1 MWTVPEDN
9 KESLLPSEIK
19 LSRSDAGSL
28 TLEMTKSNAAD
39 KVKSYSLNYEI
50 ICGEKKKEVT
60 RSLGLTEGSTVF
72 IPNYNNLF
80 VGENTVKITFT
91 AKPTESALKNGYTEE
106 QTMFTATVNYKVNAP
121 ISHKG
126 ISAQIADAPTAGMK
140 TLTVQGLTANRSYR
154 IAARGGESG
163 KVNYRNG
170 VTDGNGTFTSSWYTD
185 YSFDHCTIEEWAVSV
200 VTNTEASIVSTPY
213 SGEIMFTP

>member
-1 MWTVPEDN
+1 M
-9 KESLLPSEIK
+9 
-19 LSRSDAGSL
+19 RSPAVRKKRSHPQSGS
-28 TLEMTKSNAAD
+28 S
-39 KVKSYSLNYEI
+39 
-50 ICGEKKKEVT
+50 
-60 RSLGLTEGSTVF
+60 STVF

-163 KVNYRNG
+163 KVNYRDG

>member
-50 ICGEKKKEVT
+50 TCGEKKKEVT

-106 QTMFTATVNYKVNAP
+106 QTMFTATVNYKVNAL

-154 IAARGGESG
+154 IAARVGENG
-163 KVNYRNG
+163 KVNYRDG
-170 VTDGNGTFTSSWYTD
+170 VTDGSGTFTSSWYTTD
-185 YSFDHCTIEEWAVSV
+185 SYDRCTIEEWTVSD
-200 VTNTEASIVSTPY
+200 VTDTAASIVSTPY
-213 SGEIMFTP
+213 SGTIMFTP

>member
-1 MWTVPEDN
+1 M
-9 KESLLPSEIK
+9 
-19 LSRSDAGSL
+19 RSPAVRKKGSHPQ
-28 TLEMTKSNAAD
+28 SG
-39 KVKSYSLNYEI
+39 S
-50 ICGEKKKEVT
+50 
-60 RSLGLTEGSTVF
+60 GSTVF

-106 QTMFTATVNYKVNAP
+106 QTMFTATVNYKVNAL

-163 KVNYRNG
+163 KVNYRDG

-200 VTNTEASIVSTPY
+200 VLCVFPFHQNFIHAHAPQ
-213 SGEIMFTP
+213 P